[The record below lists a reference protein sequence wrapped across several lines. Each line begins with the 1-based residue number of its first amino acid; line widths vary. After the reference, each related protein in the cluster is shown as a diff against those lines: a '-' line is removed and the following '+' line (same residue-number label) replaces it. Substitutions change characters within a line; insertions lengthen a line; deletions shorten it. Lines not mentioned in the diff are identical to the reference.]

1 MDRMHVNILE
11 GCLHVLGNSL
21 LDFMYGDYTG
31 PRICNR
37 PFWLLSFNLGDWA
50 SIWMK
55 VKQTCS

>member
-11 GCLHVLGNSL
+11 GCLHVWGNSL

-50 SIWMK
+50 S
-55 VKQTCS
+55 V